1 MNWEEFYHKETPA
14 LTDYNTVYPLGVK
27 NTLNK
32 NLLDLYQTDMEID
45 IMKRIIADLPRADVW
60 SMYRDP
66 EFRSKAIDEY
76 WAERLD

>member
-1 MNWEEFYHKETPA
+1 MNWEEYHKETPA
-14 LTDYNTVYPLGVK
+14 LTDYNTVYLGVK

-66 EFRSKAIDEY
+66 DFRSKVIDEY